1 MRMTA
6 MNEQTHRVP
15 NAAEAVIGSLLYEPE
30 LIKESILTPEEFQN
44 ARHQKI
50 FETMRVLDEKGLQA
64 DLVAIVTELGHE
76 QLDQIGGMDYLAQLS
91 GAVATT
97 ATFTQHEAVVQAQH
111 RVREARKKAYSFA
124 EETGSDEEISNL
136 IQHLQDIQ
144 DTAST
149 KKVRT
154 KKDILASVID
164 KLHSEEQEITGAQS
178 GLVDLD
184 RMTGGWQRSDLIIVA
199 ARPSV
204 GKTAFA
210 LNMGGNHCSNKG
222 VTTMFSL
229 EMPAEQLVFR
239 WLSAAGHIDG
249 HKWRNP
255 SKLFTSND
263 YEKAINAIGLLE
275 KWDFEIVDD
284 AGITVQEIRS
294 KMRQIKRKYP
304 NQEHLVIIDY
314 LQLIASRTGTNR
326 QEQVSEISRSL
337 KALARELDMPI
348 IALSQL
354 SRGVEQ
360 RQDKRPMMSDIR
372 ESGSIE
378 QDADVV
384 AFLYRDDYY
393 DKESENQNIIEIILA
408 KQRNGPIGTA
418 EAAFIKEYGKFVN
431 LDRRHNDR
439 LT

>member
-1 MRMTA
+1 
-6 MNEQTHRVP
+6 MNDQNFRAP
-15 NAAEAVIGSLLYEPE
+15 NAAEAVLGSILYKPD
-30 LIKESILTPEEFQN
+30 LIKESVLVPEEFQ
-44 ARHQKI
+44 ATRHQKI
-50 FETMRVLDEKGLQA
+50 FETMRKLDDEGKA
-64 DLVAIVTELGHE
+64 IDMVALATELGDE
-76 QLDQIGGMDYLAQLS
+76 QLQEVGGVPYFAELAN
-91 GAVATT
+91 AVATT
-97 ATFTQHEAVVQAQH
+97 ANFKQHEAVVQADY
-111 RVREARKKAYSFA
+111 RVRKARNSAYAFT
-124 EETGSDEEISNL
+124 EESGSDDAIDEL
-136 IQHLQDIQ
+136 IKSLQDIK
-144 DTAST
+144 DTATSKLSKT
-149 KKVRT
+149 KKE
-154 KKDILASVID
+154 ILQSVVE

-178 GLVDLD
+178 GIVDLD

-222 VTTMFSL
+222 VTTVFSL
-229 EMPAEQLVFR
+229 EMPAEQLVNR

-314 LQLIASRTGTNR
+314 LQLIASRGGTNR

-337 KALARELDMPI
+337 KQLARELDMPI

-439 LT
+439 LA

>member
-1 MRMTA
+1 
-6 MNEQTHRVP
+6 MNEQNFRAP
-15 NAAEAVIGSLLYEPE
+15 NAAEAVLGSILFDPNV
-30 LIKESILTPEEFQN
+30 IKESVLVPEEFQ
-44 ARHQKI
+44 AIRHQKI
-50 FETMRVLDEKGLQA
+50 FKAMRSLDDAGHA
-64 DLVAIVTELGHE
+64 IDMVALFTELGE
-76 QLDQIGGMDYLAQLS
+76 ETLNEVGGASYFLELS
-91 GAVATT
+91 NSVAT
-97 ATFTQHEAVVQAQH
+97 AANFKQHESIVQADY
-111 RVREARKKAYSFA
+111 RVRKARNSAMAFT
-124 EETGSDEEISNL
+124 EETGSDDAIDDL
-136 IQHLQDIQ
+136 IQRLQEIKDS
-144 DTAST
+144 AST
-149 KKVRT
+149 KKIKT
-154 KKDILASVID
+154 KQDILASVVD
-164 KLHSEEQEITGAQS
+164 RLHSEEQEITGAQS
-178 GLVDLD
+178 GIVDLD

-210 LNMGGNHCSNKG
+210 LNMGGNHCTNRG
-222 VTTMFSL
+222 VTTVFSL
-229 EMPAEQLVFR
+229 EMPAEQLVNR

-255 SKLFTSND
+255 SKLFTAND
-263 YEKAINAIGLLE
+263 YEKAINAIGKLE

-294 KMRQIKRKYP
+294 RMRQIKRKYP

-314 LQLIASRTGTNR
+314 LQLIASRSGSNR
-326 QEQVSEISRSL
+326 QEQVSEISRAL
-337 KALARELDMPI
+337 KGLARELDMPI

-393 DKESENQNIIEIILA
+393 DKESENANIIEIIIA
-408 KQRNGPIGTA
+408 KQRNGPVGMA

-431 LDRRHNDR
+431 LDRQQS
-439 LT
+439 LLMS